1 MQSLPSRQLIGL
13 ICVSVALGV
22 ASGACGGGASV
33 QAVSGPAH
41 AEGGSGCHKY
51 IHGVLGRILPET
63 SDLNCAAIDDLTFAV
78 PSEPSVEYV
87 QGESPRLLWKC
98 RLYGEQEAP
107 PLLLR
112 CRHHK
117 RHFSI
122 VKRPKRDPD
131 HAPASER
138 S

>member
-1 MQSLPSRQLIGL
+1 MQSLVSRRLVSL
-13 ICVSVALGV
+13 ICVSVTLGV
-22 ASGACGGGASV
+22 ASGACGGGSGHAVGSV
-33 QAVSGPAH
+33 QGVSGSTQAK
-41 AEGGSGCHKY
+41 GGSGCHKY
-51 IHGVLGRILPET
+51 IHGVFGRILPET

-112 CRHHK
+112 CQHHR

-122 VKRPKRDPD
+122 VKKN
-131 HAPASER
+131 
-138 S
+138 